1 MHFYKNTAH
10 VYFKMHLMNKT
21 VIPEFL
27 LYKKRN
33 FCLGLEFFFLINK
46 DDIVISSLTV
56 NTCFG

>member
-1 MHFYKNTAH
+1 
-10 VYFKMHLMNKT
+10 MNKA

-33 FCLGLEFFFLINK
+33 LCLGLDFFFINK
-46 DDIVISSLTV
+46 DDIVISSLIV